1 MLQISCGHWELWA
14 LSSKECPNRIW
25 SLIDALLAQNQI
37 FFFCSVFTQF
47 VPGTCT
53 ISASCDLSTSVQPPE
68 KPRTPFHE
76 HHIVFYFPLASSI
89 HLKPHF
95 HPQTYSTSSQFSIP
109 KADQYLSSSIYIA
122 LNQGANRG
130 WIGSTCTLKLGI
142 FLSKVSFV
150 NCVSWKK
157 RQKTPCKS
165 PQCWTPG
172 QKKVVTCSLIED
184 WEVLPGGTSVRAS
197 PKWCFKSS
205 KMNLL
210 FLMKL
215 VSSVGTRAGV

>member
-1 MLQISCGHWELWA
+1 MAKLGLFFRGMMEWFGRDATDQLWA
-14 LSSKECPNRIW
+14 LRAVSSVQQGMSKQNLVTHRCSASPKPNF
-25 SLIDALLAQNQI
+25 

-130 WIGSTCTLKLGI
+130 
-142 FLSKVSFV
+142 
-150 NCVSWKK
+150 
-157 RQKTPCKS
+157 
-165 PQCWTPG
+165 
-172 QKKVVTCSLIED
+172 
-184 WEVLPGGTSVRAS
+184 
-197 PKWCFKSS
+197 
-205 KMNLL
+205 
-210 FLMKL
+210 
-215 VSSVGTRAGV
+215 